1 MGYDYSQIK
10 NTLPNIILDAE
21 SKLLSEG
28 KLWNGIN
35 TILKWDLT
43 LK

>member
-1 MGYDYSQIK
+1 MIKELKQIK

-28 KLWNGIN
+28 K
-35 TILKWDLT
+35 
-43 LK
+43 